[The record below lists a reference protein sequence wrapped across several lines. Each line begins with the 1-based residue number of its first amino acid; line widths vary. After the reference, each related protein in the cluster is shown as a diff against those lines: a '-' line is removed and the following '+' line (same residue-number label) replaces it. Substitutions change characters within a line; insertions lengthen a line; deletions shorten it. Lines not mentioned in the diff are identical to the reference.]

1 MKKKRERLDAI
12 KEIILKSRIS
22 NQDELLG
29 PLQSRGFDIT
39 QATLSRDLKQL
50 KIAKVPDS
58 DGKYIYVLPKTD
70 SIGNAIQYPTDDGG
84 LQNDLGGF
92 VSINFSQNIAV
103 IKTTPGFAGSIAYD
117 IDFGHSPEI
126 FGHYCRRRHHYGS
139 SARRHHTQKSLRHP
153 CPLYSCS
160 ASLLKT
166 ISYDKNRHHRR
177 KRHANG

>member
-1 MKKKRERLDAI
+1 MKKKRERLDSI

-126 FGHYCRRRHHYGS
+126 LGTIAGDDTIMVVLQEGITHKKAYDIL
-139 SARRHHTQKSLRHP
+139 ARYIPALRP
-153 CPLYSCS
+153 Y
-160 ASLLKT
+160 
-166 ISYDKNRHHRR
+166 
-177 KRHANG
+177 